1 MNNRKREGRKGE
13 QWGGREMRDYRE
25 KDKSEKGKIADWE
38 IIERDL
44 SQEKSGLDRKEED
57 RITMIRDNEKRDKS
71 DMKEEKERMG

>member
-1 MNNRKREGRKGE
+1 
-13 QWGGREMRDYRE
+13 MRDYRE
-25 KDKSEKGKIADWE
+25 KDKSEKGKIPDWE

-57 RITMIRDNEKRDKS
+57 RITMITDNEKRDKS

>member
-1 MNNRKREGRKGE
+1 
-13 QWGGREMRDYRE
+13 MRDYRE